1 MRSTKVRAALFLG
14 YVALLATPASA
25 AEIAVAAGDGAA
37 EKLVEALISAQPGDT
52 VAIGPGRIELTEG
65 LSLDADDV
73 TVKGAGPDQTILSLK
88 GQTGSGEGLLVTSD
102 RVVLEDFAVEDAKGD
117 GVKSKGSKQITFRNL
132 RVEWTNGPNEKNGS
146 YGVYPVSSRHVL
158 IDRVTVRGASDAG
171 IYVGQSEDIIVRNS
185 RAEYN
190 VAGIEIENSIRA
202 DVHKNVATHNTG
214 GILVFDL
221 PNLPV
226 QGGHDIRVFDNDVVD
241 NDTANF
247 APKGNTVAMVPKG
260 TGIMVMANRNVHVF
274 GNRLSGNGTT
284 HVLIGAYPKDYDD
297 KNYMFVPRGVFVHGN
312 TYGEGGNAPDGEVGK
327 MITDISGTPV
337 PDIVWDGVT
346 RIPEYLSWVSAE
358 NQIYVDEA
366 EGTSFV
372 NLKMLSQLLLPWGW
386 WPDTDISAYKGS
398 LPEPAPVKLPQDGGA

>member
-1 MRSTKVRAALFLG
+1 MRSTKVRVALFLG
-14 YVALLATPASA
+14 YVAFLAAPASA

-88 GQTGSGEGLLVTSD
+88 GQTGSGEGLLITSD

-146 YGVYPVSSRHVL
+146 YGVYPVSSKHVL

-190 VAGIEIENSIRA
+190 VAGIEIENSMRA
-202 DVHKNVATHNTG
+202 DVYKNVATHNTG
-214 GILVFDL
+214 GILIFDL

-247 APKGNTVAMVPKG
+247 APKGEYRGDGAERHRHHGDGEPQRACVRQSPVGQRHHAC
-260 TGIMVMANRNVHVF
+260 ADR
-274 GNRLSGNGTT
+274 RLS
-284 HVLIGAYPKDYDD
+284 
-297 KNYMFVPRGVFVHGN
+297 
-312 TYGEGGNAPDGEVGK
+312 
-327 MITDISGTPV
+327 
-337 PDIVWDGVT
+337 
-346 RIPEYLSWVSAE
+346 
-358 NQIYVDEA
+358 
-366 EGTSFV
+366 
-372 NLKMLSQLLLPWGW
+372 
-386 WPDTDISAYKGS
+386 
-398 LPEPAPVKLPQDGGA
+398 